1 MCHNNVWKA
10 IERTRLLFGKH
21 KLILSV
27 DRLDY
32 SKGILHR
39 LYGFASFLEHHPEYH
54 GKVTLAMVI
63 VPSRDH
69 VGSYAELKTRI
80 DEEIGSINGRYSG
93 LRSAIF
99 IMVSHSKN
107 WLPCIL

>member
-1 MCHNNVWKA
+1 MD
-10 IERTRLLFGKH
+10 LPL
-21 KLILSV
+21 
-27 DRLDY
+27 
-32 SKGILHR
+32 
-39 LYGFASFLEHHPEYH
+39 LEHHPEYH

-80 DEEIGSINGRYSG
+80 DEEIGSINGRYSTMNWT
-93 LRSAIF
+93 RSAIF